1 MDDAKF
7 FEAVQALAQGLS
19 QWDLLII
26 GGSLVMIVSTGY
38 YRPGSRRI
46 RLFYLLFLPS
56 WVLLAFS
63 IYRGI
68 QIQGSYVAYL
78 VAARYQ
84 NVQLID
90 NIARKMNDDAN
101 SQIADLEGALL
112 CLGVW
117 LVLYIFWWALT
128 DRIRPE
134 GSS

>member
-1 MDDAKF
+1 MIDEKF

-38 YRPGSRRI
+38 YRPSTRRM

-68 QIQGSYVAYL
+68 RIQGSYVAYL
-78 VAARYQ
+78 VAAQHQ
-84 NVQLID
+84 NAQLIQ
-90 NIARKMNDDAN
+90 NIAQKMNDDAN
-101 SQIADLEGALL
+101 SQIADLELALL
-112 CLGVW
+112 CLGLW
-117 LVLYIFWWALT
+117 LVIYIFWWALT
-128 DRIRPE
+128 DRIRE
-134 GSS
+134 DGS

>member
-1 MDDAKF
+1 MDNAKF

-38 YRPGSRRI
+38 YRPNTRRE

-68 QIQGSYVAYL
+68 RIQGSYVAYL
-78 VAARYQ
+78 VAAQHQ
-84 NVQLID
+84 NSQLIQ
-90 NIARKMNDDAN
+90 NIAQKMNDDAN
-101 SQIADLEGALL
+101 SQIADLEAALL
-112 CLGVW
+112 CLGLW
-117 LVLYIFWWALT
+117 LVIYIFWWALT
-128 DRIRPE
+128 DRIRE
-134 GSS
+134 DGA

>member
-1 MDDAKF
+1 MNDPKF
-7 FEAVQALAQGLS
+7 FETVQALAQGLS

-38 YRPGSRRI
+38 YRPNTRRI

-68 QIQGSYVAYL
+68 RIQGSYVAYL
-78 VAARYQ
+78 VAAQHQ
-84 NVQLID
+84 NAPLIE

-101 SQIADLEGALL
+101 SQISSLEDALL
-112 CLGVW
+112 CLGLW
-117 LVLYIFWWALT
+117 LVIYIFWRALT
-128 DRIRPE
+128 DRIREE
-134 GSS
+134 GS

>member
-1 MDDAKF
+1 MIDAKF

-38 YRPGSRRI
+38 YRPNTRRM

-68 QIQGSYVAYL
+68 RIQGSYVAYL
-78 VAARYQ
+78 VAAQ
-84 NVQLID
+84 NQNAQLID
-90 NIARKMNDDAN
+90 TIARKMNDDAN
-101 SQIADLEGALL
+101 SQIADLEVALL
-112 CLGVW
+112 CLGLW
-117 LVLYIFWWALT
+117 LVIYIFWWALT
-128 DRIRPE
+128 DRIREE
-134 GSS
+134 GS